1 MGINQIVLSILALIL
16 LVLFG
21 FYPLLMGITVL

>member
-1 MGINQIVLSILALIL
+1 MTTVHLIAALLLVPSLLALIL

-21 FYPLLMGITVL
+21 AASRR